1 MPSPRSSNAKNSMSK
16 CGTAETKKFQI
27 MVLLLFLFFLFYA
40 IPLQIP
46 SAPNTLREVVER
58 VFRHPF
64 NPLHNHL
71 QKGLEHKGVFFELT
85 IATKKQQET
94 PMPPTR
100 PSNKS
105 QEKPPTFPEILVV

>member
-1 MPSPRSSNAKNSMSK
+1 M
-16 CGTAETKKFQI
+16 
-27 MVLLLFLFFLFYA
+27 LFFYKSLV
-40 IPLQIP
+40 LQIP
-46 SAPNTLREVVER
+46 YEKLFR

-64 NPLHNHL
+64 NPLQNHL
-71 QKGLEHKGVFFELT
+71 QKGLEHKGVFIELT

>member
-1 MPSPRSSNAKNSMSK
+1 MLDF
-16 CGTAETKKFQI
+16 GGVTA
-27 MVLLLFLFFLFYA
+27 VV
-40 IPLQIP
+40 LQIP
-46 SAPNTLREVVER
+46 CEK

-64 NPLHNHL
+64 NPLQNHL
-71 QKGLEHKGVFFELT
+71 QKGLEHKGVFIELT